1 MITIKRN
8 KPAFIRQGWDR
19 YLRLG
24 KTVKKKRKWRAAKG
38 GDSKQRLRERGKP
51 TRPTIGWGA
60 NKETFGM
67 VKGMNSVRVENFTQ
81 LENVKKGEGII
92 IASVGKKK
100 RMELIKKA
108 NEKGLKILNR
118 YRENQNATK

>member
-1 MITIKRN
+1 MITTKRK

-67 VKGMNSVRVENFTQ
+67 VKGMNTVRVENIAQFA
-81 LENVKKGEGII
+81 NAKKGDGII
-92 IASVGKKK
+92 IASVGRKKK
-100 RMELIKKA
+100 MELIKKA
-108 NEKGLKILNR
+108 NEMGFKILNR
-118 YRENQNATK
+118 YRSENATK

>member
-1 MITIKRN
+1 MITLKRK

-67 VKGMNSVRVENFTQ
+67 VKGMNTVRVENIAQFA
-81 LENVKKGEGII
+81 NAKKGDGII
-92 IASVGKKK
+92 IASVGRKKK
-100 RMELIKKA
+100 MELIKKA
-108 NEKGLKILNR
+108 NEMGFKILNR
-118 YRENQNATK
+118 YRSENATK